1 MNLRGLIS
9 MTEFYE
15 LAEEI
20 AMKIDAKLHT
30 QVEDLSNVN
39 DLIKKEIEV
48 AYRKQQEENVE
59 INGGSK

>member
-1 MNLRGLIS
+1 MRGIIN

-15 LAEEI
+15 LSEEI
-20 AMKIDAKLHT
+20 AKLIDAKLST

-39 DLIKKEIEV
+39 DLIKKEIDV
-48 AYRKQQEENVE
+48 AYNKQQQENVE

>member
-48 AYRKQQEENVE
+48 AYHKQQEENVE

>member
-1 MNLRGLIS
+1 

-30 QVEDLSNVN
+30 QVEDLS
-39 DLIKKEIEV
+39 LIHI
-48 AYRKQQEENVE
+48 
-59 INGGSK
+59 

>member
-1 MNLRGLIS
+1 

-48 AYRKQQEENVE
+48 AYHKQQEENVE

>member
-1 MNLRGLIS
+1 

-59 INGGSK
+59 VNGGRK

>member
-59 INGGSK
+59 VNGGSK

>member
-1 MNLRGLIS
+1 MNLKGIIS

-30 QVEDLSNVN
+30 EVEDLSNIN
-39 DLIKKEIEV
+39 DLIEKQVKV
-48 AYRKQQEENVE
+48 AYNKQQRENIE